1 MNKTKGDRIASIVGD
16 AWAIHKDERSILCAM
31 IDELTKGTKWR
42 KDGLDVIEGCYPQ
55 YFGNKKRKEQKI
67 KSTLF
72 YLLYI

>member
-1 MNKTKGDRIASIVGD
+1 MNKTKGYRIASIVGD

-55 YFGNKKRKEQKI
+55 YFGNKKRKE
-67 KSTLF
+67 
-72 YLLYI
+72 